1 MADNYLERKMEEHR
15 SGKATSHTTTPLRS
29 SSLQPGL
36 HLLYPAMKIAV
47 FAYSAPQA
55 QPYVEALRAAG
66 LNVALCCSA
75 GGKEATALAQKTGA
89 RLYPDS
95 CTYERL
101 LADFSRIGAAPEY
114 IIDLCNCAPS
124 DSRRIRLSGHADKTA
139 PEVLARELLFLIHPD
154 HKQLLSLQSL
164 FTVG

>member
-15 SGKATSHTTTPLRS
+15 SGKATSHTITPLRS
-29 SSLQPGL
+29 SSLHPGL
-36 HLLYPAMKIAV
+36 HLLYPAMKVAV
-47 FAYSAPQA
+47 FAHNAPQA
-55 QPYVEALRAAG
+55 QPYVEALRTAG

-75 GGKEATALAQKTGA
+75 GGKEATALAQRTGA

-95 CTYERL
+95 CAYERL
-101 LADFSRIGAAPEY
+101 LADFGRIGAAPEY
-114 IIDLCNCAPS
+114 IVDLCDCTPS

-154 HKQLLSLQSL
+154 HKQLLNLQAL